1 MCYELFAYYECK
13 MTMDIIAPQN
23 PTKKAK
29 CFIVTGDEF
38 GLLSTISLNVSA
50 FIPFENEC

>member
-38 GLLSTISLNVSA
+38 GLLSTISLTVSA
-50 FIPFENEC
+50 FIR